1 MPVKT
6 IPKNRF
12 KTIDEAV
19 IFLTES
25 TAKSEADFRKSIA
38 ESDAKMAE
46 SMAKS
51 EADFRKSIA
60 ESDAKMAKSEAD
72 FKKSIAESDA
82 RIAAAN
88 AKIAESQ
95 AKTDLAIQRLTENV
109 DRLSSRVE
117 EVLTGFSTMGNRF
130 GELVEF
136 LVAPGLRRAINK
148 YHHDF
153 KRSTSNKKFY
163 YLGRDGFKHE
173 LTEVDMFLSNGTE
186 VMAVEVKATLSAGYV
201 SKHLLRLKKLRE
213 FEKEINLQGKKI
225 YGAVVGIYIEK
236 DARKLALKNGLYV
249 IDILEDE
256 KKLNVSKPTRCR
268 VW

>member
-25 TAKSEADFRKSIA
+25 TAKSEADFRKLIA

-60 ESDAKMAKSEAD
+60 ESDARIAAANAK
-72 FKKSIAESDA
+72 IAESDT

-109 DRLSSRVE
+109 DRLSLRVE
-117 EVLTGFSTMGNRF
+117 EVLTGFSTVGNRF

-136 LVAPGLRRAINK
+136 LVAPGLRRVINK
-148 YHHDF
+148 YNHDF

-163 YLGRDGFKHE
+163 YIGRDGFKHE

-256 KKLNVSKPTRCR
+256 KKLNVSKPTQCR